1 VKNKR
6 TFLLFFLLCFLC
18 ILFSSNSYAVTMQIG
33 DIDSFGFDE
42 LSSLV
47 GADGKP
53 VDRNNNGILDSGDV
67 LPDLNRNGY
76 VAVGHGDDFDNRT
89 DDEINDLNGSKWTD
103 VVLLKPTT
111 IGPGP
116 ANNAEFIFN
125 FDVPQIDAS
134 DYGKDHFFSF
144 VYADYDVNPMY
155 AVIEGDKLNLLGNSD
170 GGADGFIWRA
180 YSVISWND
188 MLDGEVHIKIVA
200 PGEPYVAFD
209 YALLDL
215 QPISV
220 CDYIIQMET
229 MME

>member
-1 VKNKR
+1 MKNKR